1 MGFDSFADGLEKAG
15 QTIAFDEEFGFGYG
29 VIWGVV
35 LILGLILRDFSS
47 IF

>member
-1 MGFDSFADGLEKAG
+1 MGFDLFANGLEKAG
-15 QTIAFDEEFGFGYG
+15 QAIAFDEEFGSGYG

-35 LILGLILRDFSS
+35 LIPGLILRGFSS